1 MGIGILDEARFIYI
15 LMANIR
21 AEIQEQISPHTVFA
35 AIKCQS
41 TESLQRSQEFT
52 CEMQFLL
59 VTESLHARCLS
70 SVAPALGKKK
80 KNLYCQETIQRV
92 PQGGLHSNFI
102 NNLGL
107 IEAKMPRV

>member
-1 MGIGILDEARFIYI
+1 MLFYYKHQDLFHVFHLGNGILEEARFIYI

-21 AEIQEQISPHTVFA
+21 VEIQEQISPHTVFA

-59 VTESLHARCLS
+59 VTESLHTRCLS
-70 SVAPALGKKK
+70 SVAPVIGKEKEK
-80 KNLYCQETIQRV
+80 
-92 PQGGLHSNFI
+92 
-102 NNLGL
+102 
-107 IEAKMPRV
+107 